1 MNKKGLKVSQFNIR
15 KADKIDSNQILQE
28 KKIGDQTPLNQSED
42 IKESDDDIFT
52 YSESKQITAIRGLG
66 ESQNNFTL
74 N

>member
-15 KADKIDSNQILQE
+15 KADKVDSNQTFQE

-66 ESQNNFTL
+66 ES
-74 N
+74 

>member
-15 KADKIDSNQILQE
+15 KADKIDSIQILQE

-66 ESQNNFTL
+66 ES
-74 N
+74 

>member
-66 ESQNNFTL
+66 ES
-74 N
+74 

>member
-15 KADKIDSNQILQE
+15 KADKIDANQILQE

-66 ESQNNFTL
+66 ES
-74 N
+74 

>member
-15 KADKIDSNQILQE
+15 KADKIDSNQTFQE

-66 ESQNNFTL
+66 ES
-74 N
+74 

>member
-15 KADKIDSNQILQE
+15 KADKIDSNQSLQE

-66 ESQNNFTL
+66 ES
-74 N
+74 